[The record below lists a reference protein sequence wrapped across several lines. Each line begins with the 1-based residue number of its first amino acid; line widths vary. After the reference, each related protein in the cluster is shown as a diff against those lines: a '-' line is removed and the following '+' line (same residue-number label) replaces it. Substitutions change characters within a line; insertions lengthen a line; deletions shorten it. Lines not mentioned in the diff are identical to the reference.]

1 MFDILVRIQSTEL
14 SDIQYKSLKYT
25 HDLMI
30 ANSLLPGCWSYI
42 KNIIELPRNP
52 VEILYF
58 QSIGFITGLCIKIFG
73 LPMEMSGM
81 FEHSANNFSTG
92 SAIIRYTCIINGLID
107 NKISTC
113 ISISKLLSI

>member
-52 VEILYF
+52 VEILCF
-58 QSIGFITGLCIKIFG
+58 RALDS
-73 LPMEMSGM
+73 LP
-81 FEHSANNFSTG
+81 AYVLKYLVYQWKCLACLNIQP
-92 SAIIRYTCIINGLID
+92 IILVQVQP
-107 NKISTC
+107 
-113 ISISKLLSI
+113 